1 MADSRGIAQESGRR
15 NSRSPRVP
23 SMRAVSRASGLPP
36 AETSPS
42 RAPRSS
48 SSPAA
53 GRDPAAVRR
62 GTARARSSRRRRTP
76 IVASASRAMAAE
88 TTWPARSTVTR
99 SRSTMTMP
107 RATSPASSAPTSSGW
122 TQSAVATLAT
132 GAPESGST
140 CWWRRSSAALTPSA
154 DRTDSALLRGIGGS
168 LVPVTRVSRRLER
181 SNGHNGSRRAATA
194 LSSRHTSGDAPATRR
209 EGADHRGRRPP
220 YCSDTR
226 SARRAPRDSVAARPH
241 RRPAAGAW
249 SPVSRSQPKG
259 DPHDWVTRAADDAVR
274 HHEQTGADGPV
285 TCSSGISPSGP
296 VHLGNM
302 REFLMPHFVAD
313 ELRRRGVPVR
323 HLHVWDD
330 YDRFRKVP
338 RGVDPA
344 FAEHIG
350 RPLVDVPDPWGCH
363 DSWSTHFKEPVLE
376 TFAALGAEVDT
387 ISQAER
393 YRAGVY
399 REEVLRA
406 VRHRGEIDAVL
417 AKYRTKKTVEPEPG
431 DQHAVQEA
439 EAMADSVAN
448 DVEAEESASGV
459 GYFPFKPYCRD
470 CGRDTTTVTSY
481 DDETTD
487 LAYTCS
493 VCDYHGTTN
502 LATQDPAV
510 DGGKLVWKADWPMR
524 WAFEHVDFEPA
535 GMDHATPGSSFTV
548 GHELV
553 ESVWNYPRPAWFGYG
568 FVGFAGV
575 QKMSSSAGGAPT
587 AEEALQVLEPGIL
600 RWLYVRRQPKQT
612 FDVDFGPEVVRLYD
626 EWDALGRK
634 AADPE
639 RRDVQVL
646 AYERAAS
653 TATAG
658 ALPAPDV
665 VVPFRM
671 LSSVADVTA
680 GKADQISRIIAT
692 MGHPHD
698 SVDQLEPRLSRAVA
712 WTEQFVPATDRTTV
726 RSEPDLAAVEALS
739 PQEREW
745 VSLLLQGLQGDLE
758 LEQVT
763 SLVYGVPK
771 LARGMSLEEKPTDEV
786 KADQKEF
793 FRLLYHLLVDA
804 ERGPRLPTLI
814 VALGSDRVRTLLGA

>member
-1 MADSRGIAQESGRR
+1 M
-15 NSRSPRVP
+15 
-23 SMRAVSRASGLPP
+23 
-36 AETSPS
+36 
-42 RAPRSS
+42 PRS
-48 SSPAA
+48 
-53 GRDPAAVRR
+53 
-62 GTARARSSRRRRTP
+62 TP
-76 IVASASRAMAAE
+76 HSE
-88 TTWPARSTVTR
+88 
-99 SRSTMTMP
+99 
-107 RATSPASSAPTSSGW
+107 
-122 TQSAVATLAT
+122 
-132 GAPESGST
+132 
-140 CWWRRSSAALTPSA
+140 
-154 DRTDSALLRGIGGS
+154 
-168 LVPVTRVSRRLER
+168 
-181 SNGHNGSRRAATA
+181 
-194 LSSRHTSGDAPATRR
+194 
-209 EGADHRGRRPP
+209 
-220 YCSDTR
+220 
-226 SARRAPRDSVAARPH
+226 
-241 RRPAAGAW
+241 
-249 SPVSRSQPKG
+249 
-259 DPHDWVTRAADDAVR
+259 PHDWVTRAADEAIR
-274 HHEQTGADGPV
+274 HHEKSGASGPV
-285 TCSSGISPSGP
+285 TCSSGASPSGR
-296 VHLGNM
+296 VHLGNL

-338 RGVDPA
+338 AGVDPSWA
-344 FAEHIG
+344 DHIG
-350 RPLVDVPDPWGCH
+350 RPLSAVPDPWECH
-363 DSWSTHFKEPVLE
+363 ATWAEHFKEPLIG
-376 TFAALGAEVDT
+376 ALHELGVDMEE
-387 ISQAER
+387 ISQTER
-393 YRAGVY
+393 YRSGVY
-399 REEVLRA
+399 REQVLHA
-406 VRHRGEIDAVL
+406 VRHRADIGAVL
-417 AKYRTKKTVEPEPG
+417 DRYRTKKAQPTGQPHDQPG
-431 DQHAVQEA
+431 EAGVRADEAGDHAAQEA
-439 EAMADSVAN
+439 EAMAESVAN
-448 DVEAEESASGV
+448 DDEDEGQTDV

-470 CGRDTTTVTSY
+470 CGRDTTTVTAY
-481 DDETTD
+481 DDDTTD

-502 LATQDPAV
+502 LATQDE
-510 DGGKLVWKADWPMR
+510 GKLVWKADWPMR

-553 ESVWNYPRPAWFGYG
+553 ESVWDYPRPAWFGYG

-587 AEEALQVLEPGIL
+587 AEDALRVLEPGIL

-612 FDVDFGPEVVRLYD
+612 FDIEFGPEVVRLYD

-639 RRDVQVL
+639 KRDVQVL
-646 AYERAAS
+646 AHERAAA
-653 TATAG
+653 TQTAG
-658 ALPAPDV
+658 ALPAPVV

-680 GKADQISRIIAT
+680 GSAEQISRIVNH

-712 WTEQFVPATDRTTV
+712 WTEQFVPESERTTV
-726 RSEPDLAAVEALS
+726 RSEPDVAAIQALS

-745 VSLLLQGLQGDLE
+745 LSLLLQGLQGDLE

-771 LARGMSLEEKPTDEV
+771 LARGLSLDEKPTDEV

-814 VALGSDRVRTLLGA
+814 VALGADRVRSLLGA